1 MFLLTHPSI
10 IWDEVSSI
18 PVHFLQVSIFPLS
31 VQSVTEM
38 LLKKEIIF
46 LYNLTRLHYTGNLEY
61 ILERIFDIA
70 N

>member
-1 MFLLTHPSI
+1 MLAQL
-10 IWDEVSSI
+10 VS
-18 PVHFLQVSIFPLS
+18 VHFFQVSIFPLS

-46 LYNLTRLHYTGNLEY
+46 LYNLTRLHYTGNIEY